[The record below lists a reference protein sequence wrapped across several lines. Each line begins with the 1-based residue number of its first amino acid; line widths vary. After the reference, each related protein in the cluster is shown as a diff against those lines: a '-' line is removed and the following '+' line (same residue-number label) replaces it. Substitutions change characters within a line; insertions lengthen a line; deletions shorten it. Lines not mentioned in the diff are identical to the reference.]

1 MRLTKDRRGE
11 LRKVYR
17 ECEIIQDAETPREA
31 DMLTGYVVGVI
42 SEKKKTGKLSGR
54 TAKAIIKMI
63 EAVGEGKRLELQ
75 DQQERREY
83 ESKKKEEQ
91 QQELEFAECYDA
103 DPE

>member
-1 MRLTKDRRGE
+1 MRLIKDRRSE

-17 ECEIIQDAETPREA
+17 EAEIIQDASTPREA

-42 SEKKKTGKLSGR
+42 SEKHKTGKLSGR

-63 EAVGEGKRLELQ
+63 EAVGEGKRLELL
-75 DQQERREY
+75 DQQEQKEY
-83 ESKKKEEQ
+83 KSKKKEEDP
-91 QQELEFAECYDA
+91 QEYDFAEYYEA